1 VIERF
6 LEVAQ
11 RLRREQAICG
21 GQECWSFGEL
31 ADRVCAYGEGIGRS
45 RKRPV
50 IYSVLRPG
58 LDQIALLMASMSV
71 PTIYVPI
78 DASISD
84 AEMRERCALLP
95 PDALVC
101 DEDRVEDWEHRR
113 STVLPEYCR
122 VFAAG
127 FRAPSEFGALEAT
140 GRLDS
145 LPSSVSYASF
155 TRKSNGELR
164 ALLFSA
170 ANFLAAQRQSAS
182 FFRHLERSRIFC
194 ELSTTNPAF
203 GSVMIAHLQR
213 GTGLIFPSSEDLG
226 DQLHHIRAC
235 DARALLGSSLWYDQI
250 TQRGEFS
257 RTNLPGIEQFV
268 LIVES
273 MSVELVSR
281 FAARLPPLPVQLRY
295 WIPESAGALFQLDF
309 VPPDPGCC
317 AGSLGRPVA
326 GVEVARLPD
335 PGSGRAAPLRV
346 RAPSLAI
353 AFSDQLG
360 DWDLLADEDGF
371 YDLRQSARTDG
382 AKGVVLVNS

>member
-122 VFAAG
+122 VLPRDSERPASLALWRRPG
-127 FRAPSEFGALEAT
+127 AWIRCPPRSATRVSRASPTASCAPFSFQPPTSSLRSAKAL
-140 GRLDS
+140 RSLD
-145 LPSSVSYASF
+145 
-155 TRKSNGELR
+155 T
-164 ALLFSA
+164 
-170 ANFLAAQRQSAS
+170 
-182 FFRHLERSRIFC
+182 
-194 ELSTTNPAF
+194 
-203 GSVMIAHLQR
+203 
-213 GTGLIFPSSEDLG
+213 SSE
-226 DQLHHIRAC
+226 A
-235 DARALLGSSLWYDQI
+235 GSSANSARR
-250 TQRGEFS
+250 TQR
-257 RTNLPGIEQFV
+257 
-268 LIVES
+268 
-273 MSVELVSR
+273 SVRS
-281 FAARLPPLPVQLRY
+281 
-295 WIPESAGALFQLDF
+295 
-309 VPPDPGCC
+309 
-317 AGSLGRPVA
+317 
-326 GVEVARLPD
+326 
-335 PGSGRAAPLRV
+335 
-346 RAPSLAI
+346 
-353 AFSDQLG
+353 
-360 DWDLLADEDGF
+360 
-371 YDLRQSARTDG
+371 
-382 AKGVVLVNS
+382 

>member
-122 VFAAG
+122 VFCRGIQSAQRVWRSG
-127 FRAPSEFGALEAT
+127 GDRAPGFA
-140 GRLDS
+140 
-145 LPSSVSYASF
+145 
-155 TRKSNGELR
+155 
-164 ALLFSA
+164 
-170 ANFLAAQRQSAS
+170 
-182 FFRHLERSRIFC
+182 
-194 ELSTTNPAF
+194 
-203 GSVMIAHLQR
+203 
-213 GTGLIFPSSEDLG
+213 
-226 DQLHHIRAC
+226 
-235 DARALLGSSLWYDQI
+235 ALLGQLREFHAQVQRRAARPSL
-250 TQRGEFS
+250 FS
-257 RTNLPGIEQFV
+257 RQLPRCAAPKRFV
-268 LIVES
+268 L
-273 MSVELVSR
+273 
-281 FAARLPPLPVQLRY
+281 
-295 WIPESAGALFQLDF
+295 
-309 VPPDPGCC
+309 
-317 AGSLGRPVA
+317 
-326 GVEVARLPD
+326 
-335 PGSGRAAPLRV
+335 
-346 RAPSLAI
+346 
-353 AFSDQLG
+353 
-360 DWDLLADEDGF
+360 
-371 YDLRQSARTDG
+371 
-382 AKGVVLVNS
+382 